1 MRIAALFA
9 AACCI
14 ASLAAAGEDAL
25 ALIPAPA
32 KAVRGSGSFELTAAT
47 PIVAASRAAG
57 EVGPVLADYVARGT
71 GLKLAVLA
79 GAPRDG
85 AINLRIDPSVA
96 GAEAYRV
103 EVAPARITLSA
114 STREG
119 LVHAAT
125 TLWQMVPVATAGH
138 VAIGAVAIDDAPQ
151 FAWRG
156 MMLDSARHFQTGGF
170 IRRFIDAMAMHKL
183 NVLHWHLTD
192 DQAWRIEIRKYPR
205 LTQVGAWR
213 VPAGA
218 ARNDID
224 PATGKPRLYGGYYT
238 QAEIRSLVAYAKARA
253 ITIVPEI
260 DVPGHASA
268 MIAAYPRLGEKG
280 HPVPEVPAD
289 WGIFAHGLNSDE
301 ATFRFVEDV
310 FAEVMQL
317 FPGPFIHKGGDEIA
331 NDPFTA
337 RLAKLLQARG
347 RRLVGWD
354 EILDDKLSPSA
365 VVMSWRGIDGALKA
379 AASGHDAVLAP
390 DPMLY
395 FDNRQATGEDEPPG
409 RIRVLASLE
418 NVYRFDPMPA
428 SIAPEARRHV
438 LGLQG
443 NIWTEHI
450 RTEAR
455 VGYMAFPRAAAVAE
469 IGWSARDLRD
479 WPDFARRVAASF
491 ARYEALGM
499 PYSDGAFAVNATTTD
514 GAGVSRITLS
524 KQAPYGEIRYAVDAG
539 EPTARSPVYTDPVS
553 LARGAVIRAATF
565 AGGERLSRIREVR
578 ADGAQRRASGELE
591 LCGNAIALALEDDA
605 PVNGPRAVF
614 SVDIQNPCWIY
625 RGVDFDRVR
634 SAVAAVGQLP
644 FNFQIGDDV
653 KKIRFATPATRE
665 GELEIRLDNCEGA
678 LVARIALAP
687 AVASPAVTVLPRAAT
702 APVTGRHDACL
713 RFAQPALE
721 PLWVLDSIRFD
732 EAAP

>member
-1 MRIAALFA
+1 MRIVALLAAT
-9 AACCI
+9 CCI
-14 ASLAAAGEDAL
+14 ASLPAAGDDAL
-25 ALIPAPA
+25 AVIPAPLKVA
-32 KAVRGSGSFELTAAT
+32 RGSGSFGLTPAT
-47 PIVAASRAAG
+47 PIVAGGRTAG
-57 EVGPVLADYVARGT
+57 EVAPVLADYVARGT
-71 GLKLAVLA
+71 GIRLAIRD

-85 AINLRIDPSVA
+85 AINLRIDPSVV
-96 GAEAYRV
+96 GAEAYRLD
-103 EVAPARITLSA
+103 VAPARVTLTA

-125 TLWQMVPVATAGH
+125 TLWQLIPVATAGR
-138 VAIGAVAIDDAPQ
+138 VEIGATTIEDAPQ

-156 MMLDSARHFQTGGF
+156 MMLDSARHFQEPAF
-170 IRRFIDAMAMHKL
+170 IHRFIDAMAMHKL

-192 DQAWRIEIRKYPR
+192 DQAWRIEIRKYPK

-213 VPAGA
+213 VPAGT
-218 ARNDID
+218 ARNVID
-224 PATGKPRLYGGYYT
+224 PATGKPRRYGGFYT
-238 QAEIRSLVAYAKARA
+238 QAQIRSIVAYAKARA

-260 DVPGHASA
+260 DVPGHTSA
-268 MIAAYPRLGEKG
+268 MIAAYPGLGEKG
-280 HPVPEVPAD
+280 HPVAEVPAD
-289 WGIFAHGLNSDE
+289 WGVFPHGLNSDA

-337 RLAKLLQARG
+337 RLSKFLASRG

-354 EILDDKLSPSA
+354 EILDDKLLPSA

-379 AASGHDAVLAP
+379 AASGHDTVLAP
-390 DPMLY
+390 DPTLY

-418 NVYRFDPMPA
+418 SVYRFDPMPV
-428 SIAPEARRHV
+428 SIAPAARPHV

-469 IGWSARDLRD
+469 LGWSARDKRD

-499 PYSDGAFAVNATTTD
+499 TYSDGAFDVASTVSMD
-514 GAGVSRITLS
+514 GARVALS
-524 KQAPYGEIRYAVDAG
+524 KQASYGEIRYTVDGDA
-539 EPTARSPVYTDPVS
+539 PTPRSPVYSGPI
-553 LARGAVIRAATF
+553 AVTPPAVVQAATF
-565 AGGERLSRIREVR
+565 AQGQRLSRVRDIR
-578 ADGAQRRASGELE
+578 ADRMQRRTSAELE

-605 PVNGPRAVF
+605 PREGSRAVF

-625 RGVDFDRVR
+625 RRVDFDRVH

-644 FNFQIGDDV
+644 FNFQIGDEV
-653 KKIRFATPATRE
+653 KKIRFARPETRE
-665 GELEIRLDNCEGA
+665 GELEIHLDGCDGA
-678 LVARIALAP
+678 LVARLPLAP
-687 AVASPAVTVLPRAAT
+687 AAASPAVTVLPRAAI
-702 APVTGRHDACL
+702 APVTGLHDACL

-721 PLWVLDSIRFD
+721 PLWVLDWIRFD

>member
-1 MRIAALFA
+1 
-9 AACCI
+9 
-14 ASLAAAGEDAL
+14 
-25 ALIPAPA
+25 
-32 KAVRGSGSFELTAAT
+32 
-47 PIVAASRAAG
+47 
-57 EVGPVLADYVARGT
+57 
-71 GLKLAVLA
+71 
-79 GAPRDG
+79 
-85 AINLRIDPSVA
+85 
-96 GAEAYRV
+96 
-103 EVAPARITLSA
+103 
-114 STREG
+114 
-119 LVHAAT
+119 
-125 TLWQMVPVATAGH
+125 
-138 VAIGAVAIDDAPQ
+138 
-151 FAWRG
+151 
-156 MMLDSARHFQTGGF
+156 
-170 IRRFIDAMAMHKL
+170 
-183 NVLHWHLTD
+183 
-192 DQAWRIEIRKYPR
+192 
-205 LTQVGAWR
+205 
-213 VPAGA
+213 
-218 ARNDID
+218 
-224 PATGKPRLYGGYYT
+224 
-238 QAEIRSLVAYAKARA
+238 
-253 ITIVPEI
+253 
-260 DVPGHASA
+260 
-268 MIAAYPRLGEKG
+268 
-280 HPVPEVPAD
+280 
-289 WGIFAHGLNSDE
+289 
-301 ATFRFVEDV
+301 
-310 FAEVMQL
+310 
-317 FPGPFIHKGGDEIA
+317 
-331 NDPFTA
+331 
-337 RLAKLLQARG
+337 
-347 RRLVGWD
+347 
-354 EILDDKLSPSA
+354 
-365 VVMSWRGIDGALKA
+365 MSWRGIDGALKA
-379 AASGHDAVLAP
+379 AASGHDTVLAP

-428 SIAPEARRHV
+428 SIPAGARRHV

-514 GAGVSRITLS
+514 GAGASRITLS

-539 EPTARSPVYTDPVS
+539 GPTARSPVYTEPVS

-665 GELEIRLDNCEGA
+665 GELEIRLDNCDGA

>member
-1 MRIAALFA
+1 M
-9 AACCI
+9 
-14 ASLAAAGEDAL
+14 LAV
-25 ALIPAPA
+25 IPAPL
-32 KAVRGSGSFELTAAT
+32 KAMRGSGNFELTRAT
-47 PIVAASRAAG
+47 PIIAGGRAAG
-57 EVGPVLADYVARGT
+57 DVAPVLADYVARGT
-71 GLKLAVLA
+71 AMKLPILK

-85 AINLRIDPSVA
+85 AINLRVDPSVV
-96 GAEAYRV
+96 GAEAYRL

-125 TLWQMVPVATAGH
+125 TLWQMVPARTSSS
-138 VAIGAVAIDDAPQ
+138 VAIGAVTIEDAPQ

-156 MMLDSARHFQTGGF
+156 MMLDSARHFQEPAF

-192 DQAWRIEIRKYPR
+192 DQAWRIEIRKYPK
-205 LTQVGAWR
+205 LTQMGAWR
-213 VPAGA
+213 VPAGE

-224 PATGKPRLYGGYYT
+224 PATGKPRRYGGYYT
-238 QAEIRSLVAYAKARA
+238 QAQIRSIVAYARARA

-260 DVPGHASA
+260 DVPGHTSA

-280 HPVPEVPAD
+280 HAVNEVPAD
-289 WGIFAHGLNSDE
+289 WGIFPHGLNSDE

-337 RLAKLLQARG
+337 RLSKFLASRG

-365 VVMSWRGIDGALKA
+365 VVMSWRGIDAALKA
-379 AASGHDAVLAP
+379 AASGHDTVLAP
-390 DPMLY
+390 DPTLY

-418 NVYRFDPMPA
+418 SVYRFDPMPA

-455 VGYMAFPRAAAVAE
+455 VGHMAFPRAAAVAE
-469 IGWSARDLRD
+469 LGWSARDLRD

-499 PYSDGAFAVNATTTD
+499 TYSDGAFAINATSAE
-514 GAGVSRITLS
+514 GAAARVTLS
-524 KQAPYGEIRYAVDAG
+524 KQAPYGAIHFTVDGG
-539 EPTARSPVYTDPVS
+539 EPTARSAVYTEPVAV
-553 LARGAVIRAATF
+553 ARGAVVRAAAF
-565 AGGERLSRIREVR
+565 AGGGRLSRIRDVR
-578 ADGAQRRASGELE
+578 TDGAQRRASGELE
-591 LCGNAIALALEDDA
+591 LCGSAIALALEDDA
-605 PVNGPRAVF
+605 PLQGPRAVF

-625 RGVDFDRVR
+625 RNVDFDRVH

-653 KKIRFATPATRE
+653 KKIHFATPATRE
-665 GELEIRLDNCEGA
+665 GELEIRLDGCEGA
-678 LVARIALAP
+678 LVARLPLAP
-687 AVASPAVTVLPRAAT
+687 AAASPAVTVLPRAAT

-713 RFAQPALE
+713 RFAQPTLE
-721 PLWVLDSIRFD
+721 PMWVLDWIRFD